1 MDKMFEIGD
10 LVFSYS
16 GYVGIITEITKPHR
30 YPYKVMLPHRYPY
43 KVMFISPPRKDDDQ
57 FENTEWCSDKEIK
70 PLNEMNLDSI
80 R

>member
-30 YPYKVMLPHRYPY
+30 YPYKVM
-43 KVMFISPPRKDDDQ
+43 FISPPRKDDEEFQ
-57 FENTEWCSDKEIK
+57 NIEWCSDKEIK

>member
-1 MDKMFEIGD
+1 MFEIGD

-16 GYVGIITEITKPHR
+16 GYVGIITEITK
-30 YPYKVMLPHRYPY
+30 PHRYPY

>member
-1 MDKMFEIGD
+1 MFEIGD

-16 GYVGIITEITKPHR
+16 GYVGIITEISKPHISVIIPNR
-30 YPYKVMLPHRYPY
+30 YPYKVI
-43 KVMFISPPRKDDDQ
+43 FISPPRKDDDQ

>member
-1 MDKMFEIGD
+1 MFEIGD

-16 GYVGIITEITKPHR
+16 GYIGIIIEITK
-30 YPYKVMLPHRYPY
+30 PHRYPY

-80 R
+80 G